1 MVASSVP
8 PVHPPN
14 AGMKMKKH
22 RLEEPVAQEVKPET
36 FLEIDYTP
44 KTYSLGEQ
52 IVYGL
57 KLVGI
62 IGTVLVAFW
71 FYEIYVVK

>member
-1 MVASSVP
+1 
-8 PVHPPN
+8 
-14 AGMKMKKH
+14 MKMKKH
-22 RLEEPVAQEVKPET
+22 LLEEPVAQGEKPDGIS
-36 FLEIDYTP
+36 EIDYTP
-44 KTYSLGEQ
+44 KTYSLREQ

-71 FYEIYVVK
+71 LYEIYVVK